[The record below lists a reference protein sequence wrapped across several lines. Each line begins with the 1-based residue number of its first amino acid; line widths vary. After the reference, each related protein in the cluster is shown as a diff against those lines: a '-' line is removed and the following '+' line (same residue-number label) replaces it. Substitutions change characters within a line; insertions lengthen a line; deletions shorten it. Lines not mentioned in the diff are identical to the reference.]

1 MTRAHRIVVATAP
14 ALVIFAFV
22 AGCGGGADAEAE
34 PSGGRIAFTVNDA
47 GWNEIWLM
55 AADGSERRRLT
66 EAEPPGSDAAG
77 STSPSWSPDQRHIAF
92 AAQVGTREEDQR
104 LTEIYVMR
112 ADGTGKRRL
121 TTNDALDGSPTWSP
135 DGKRIAFARV
145 TEPGTASARS
155 GIVVMDADGGN
166 DVQITQAAV
175 PGFDLS
181 PAWSPDGSEIAFTR
195 VTSSASSDDP
205 RAAIYVVMPEG
216 GAPRKLTDDGAEPE
230 WSPDGTRIAFTSYRD
245 DFGRTC
251 FHECSTSGEIYLL
264 DVEGG
269 EAKRLTESEA
279 DDRSPAWS
287 PDGSFV
293 AFASD
298 RSDPQ
303 AHENEIYVMTA
314 NGDDVRRITQNKVW
328 DLEPAW

>member
-1 MTRAHRIVVATAP
+1 
-14 ALVIFAFV
+14 
-22 AGCGGGADAEAE
+22 
-34 PSGGRIAFTVNDA
+34 
-47 GWNEIWLM
+47 
-55 AADGSERRRLT
+55 
-66 EAEPPGSDAAG
+66 
-77 STSPSWSPDQRHIAF
+77 
-92 AAQVGTREEDQR
+92 
-104 LTEIYVMR
+104 
-112 ADGTGKRRL
+112 
-121 TTNDALDGSPTWSP
+121 
-135 DGKRIAFARV
+135 
-145 TEPGTASARS
+145 
-155 GIVVMDADGGN
+155 
-166 DVQITQAAV
+166 
-175 PGFDLS
+175 
-181 PAWSPDGSEIAFTR
+181 
-195 VTSSASSDDP
+195 
-205 RAAIYVVMPEG
+205 MPEG